1 MLIDYVSNKY
11 PAMVGSVIV
20 LNFGWMY
27 QGIWQMIKLILTEN
41 AKQKISFPKPA
52 ELANLIDREDI
63 LQGKAHMTFKANNDR
78 MILITYPKNWEESTN
93 IHGQRRVIRCCKSMA
108 RPIMAMETMLW
119 KMLLFP
125 TCHEAR
131 L

>member
-1 MLIDYVSNKY
+1 MLIDFVSNKY

-52 ELANLIDREDI
+52 ELANLIDSEDI
-63 LQGKAHMTFKANNDR
+63 LKGKAHVHYWLFIVYHER
-78 MILITYPKNWEESTN
+78 SMILITP
-93 IHGQRRVIRCCKSMA
+93 V
-108 RPIMAMETMLW
+108 
-119 KMLLFP
+119 
-125 TCHEAR
+125 
-131 L
+131 